1 MNILQTLS
9 ALGLSLFLFSAC
21 NSDLDTTTYDA
32 SQAQPAVLQSI
43 AEDAYVLDVQKAEET
58 AMTIQWSEPEMG
70 YDASVT
76 TSLEVDLK
84 SKSFSK
90 PIILAST
97 KTDTSYALTV
107 AELNKV
113 VTKLLEVHEV
123 PFGAVD
129 VEFRMASSIS
139 KAVKTIYSNIVSTH
153 VTPYAGEKEYPS
165 IAVRGDY
172 SGWDFAASQKVY
184 SEKSDHSYAGM
195 IFFGE
200 KAANGWKFCGDEN
213 WSVDNWGAAAAG
225 EAELPTQTLVSG
237 GGGDIKNYSKVSY
250 LVEFNNLTGELK
262 MSKGHHTWGIAGDH
276 SGWGSSADEAMTFA
290 TEQTNGK
297 TVQYLTATIA
307 MEANNSWKIRPDNG
321 WDDAVGD
328 NAVEGD
334 FESAG
339 KDNNFKVSE
348 AGTYTIK
355 WYFNKVK
362 GRLTVTKQ

>member
-1 MNILQTLS
+1 MKKLHTLS
-9 ALGLSLFLFSAC
+9 ALGLSLFLFGAC
-21 NSDLDTTTYDA
+21 NSDLDTVSYDP

-43 AEDAYVLDVQKAEET
+43 AADTYVLDVQKAEET
-58 AMTIQWSEPEMG
+58 VITFQWSKPEMG

-76 TSLEVDLK
+76 TSLEIDAK
-84 SKSFSK
+84 GKGFGK
-90 PIILAST
+90 PVTLAST
-97 KTDTSYALTV
+97 KTDTSYALLV
-107 AELNKV
+107 AELNKAV
-113 VTKLLEVHEV
+113 MKLLEVHEL

-139 KAVKTIYSNIVSTH
+139 KAAETIYSNVVSAH

-184 SEKSDHSYAGM
+184 SEKSDNDYSGM

-200 KAANGWKFCGDEN
+200 KAANGWKFCGDEG
-213 WSVDNWGAAAAG
+213 WTVDNWGSAG
-225 EAELPTQTLVSG
+225 VEPAEQPTQTLVSG
-237 GGGDIKNYSKVSY
+237 GGGDIKNYSKASY
-250 LVEFNNLTGELK
+250 LVEFNNSTGVLK
-262 MSKGHHTWGIAGDH
+262 MSKGHDSWGICGDH
-276 SGWGSSADEAMTFA
+276 SGWGANPDQVMTLA
-290 TEQTNGK
+290 TEQKSGK
-297 TVQYLTATIA
+297 TVHYLTATMA
-307 MEANNSWKIRPDNG
+307 MEANNSWKIRPDNN

-339 KDNNFKVSE
+339 KDNNFTVSE

-362 GRLTVTKQ
+362 GQLMVTKQ